1 MNIPYTKQAE
11 DAIRYAGKTA
21 REMRHPYIG
30 TEHLLLGLR
39 REYTGVAGQVL
50 AQNGVEEEKI
60 LHLMDELIAPAG
72 DMLDGKKPK
81 ESPRLGDILENSA
94 KEAHRLHTSTVGT
107 EHILLSMIRDVDCV
121 ATRILITLNINL
133 QKIFQDIMAAAGFDP
148 KEYQEEL
155 QDEAKGGRSMTE
167 QYCTDMTARAEEGKL
182 DPVVGREDEM
192 YRLMQVLSRRTKNNP
207 CLVGEPGVGKTAI
220 IEGLAQRIA
229 AGVVPEKMKGKRI
242 YTLDLPGLIA
252 GSKYRG
258 EFEERMKGL
267 ISEVEAA
274 GNIILFL
281 DEIHTMIG
289 AGGAEGA
296 IDASSILKPSLAR
309 GELQLIGA
317 TTITEY
323 RKYIEKDAALERR
336 FQPVSVEEP
345 TKEQCR
351 EILCGL
357 KERYEKHHRVVIGED
372 AIDAAV
378 QMSERYITDRNLP
391 DKAIDV
397 LDEACSKVS
406 LRGYKIPENLTAL
419 ESSFKELA
427 KQKEESIR
435 NGDFAEASLVQK
447 EQDEVQ
453 KKLAAL
459 RKRFEK
465 KSASMHPQVTE
476 EDIAEVVSAWTKV
489 PVQKLAESDAQRLK
503 KLESVLH
510 KRVVGQEEAVSAVAR
525 AVKRGRVGL
534 KDPKRPIGSFL
545 FLGPT
550 GVGKTELSKA
560 LAEALFG
567 SEESMIRVDMSE
579 YMEKHSVAKMIGSPP
594 GYVGHEEGGQLSDQ
608 VRTHPY
614 SVVLFDDIEK
624 AHPDVFNILLQVL
637 DDGHI
642 TDSQGRK
649 VDFSNT
655 VIIMTSNAGAKA
667 IVEPKK
673 LGFAAKE
680 DPAGDYRR
688 MKQNV
693 MDEVKLIFRPEFLN
707 RIDEI
712 IVFHSLEKKDLKK
725 IVTLLCRDLTK
736 RLEGQMDIHLTLRE
750 SAKNLIAE
758 KGTDTKYGA
767 RPLRRALQTELEDKL
782 AEAILNG
789 EVKRGDHVE
798 AGVSQKKI
806 RFITVGSEQQP
817 LQGDGVN
824 CDSTGKIHS

>member
-1 MNIPYTKQAE
+1 MHISYTKQA
-11 DAIRYAGKTA
+11 ANAVRYAAKKA
-21 REMRHPYIG
+21 KEMKHPYIG

-39 REYTGVAGQVL
+39 EEFSGVAGQVL
-50 AQNGVEEEKI
+50 AQNGVETEKI
-60 LHLMDELIAPAG
+60 MQLMDELIAPREEMPASQ
-72 DMLDGKKPK
+72 KPK
-81 ESPRLGDILENSA
+81 ESPRLRYILANSE
-94 KEAHRLHTSTVGT
+94 KEAHRLRTAEVGT
-107 EHILLSMIRDVDCV
+107 EHLLLSMIRDVDCV
-121 ATRILITLNINL
+121 AARILITLNISL
-133 QKIFQDIMAAAGFDP
+133 QKLLKDILNASGVDP
-148 KEYQEEL
+148 KDYQDEL
-155 QDEAKGGRSMTE
+155 QDESRGSGSVIE
-167 QYCTDMTARAEEGKL
+167 QYCTDMTARAEEGKQ
-182 DPVVGREDEM
+182 DPVVGREEEM

-207 CLVGEPGVGKTAI
+207 CLIGEPGVGKTAVV
-220 IEGLAQRIA
+220 EGLAQRIA
-229 AGVVPEKMKGKRI
+229 AGVVPEKMKDKRI
-242 YTLDLPGLIA
+242 YTLDLPGMIA

-267 ISEVEAA
+267 ISEVESN

-296 IDASSILKPSLAR
+296 IDASGILKPSLAR

-345 TKEQCR
+345 SKEQCL
-351 EILCGL
+351 EILKGL
-357 KERYEKHHRVVIGED
+357 KGRYESHHKVLIRDE
-372 AIDAAV
+372 ALEAAV
-378 QMSERYITDRNLP
+378 SMSERYITDRNLP

-397 LDEACSKVS
+397 LDESCSKVS
-406 LRGYKIPENLTAL
+406 LKGYKVPENLTAL
-419 ESSFKELA
+419 DLRLKELE
-427 KQKEESIR
+427 KQKEESIK
-435 NGDFAEASLVQK
+435 NGCFEEASLLQK
-447 EQDEVQ
+447 EQEE
-453 KKLAAL
+453 A
-459 RKRFEK
+459 EK
-465 KSASMHPQVTE
+465 KSEQLKKRFQKKTSSSQPEVTE
-476 EDIAEVVSAWTKV
+476 EDIAEVVSAWTKI
-489 PVQKLAESDAQRLK
+489 PVQKLAESDTDRLK

-510 KRVVGQEEAVSAVAR
+510 QRVIGQEEAVKAVAR

-560 LAEALFG
+560 LAEAMFG
-567 SEESMIRVDMSE
+567 NEESMIRVDMSE
-579 YMEKHSVAKMIGSPP
+579 YMEKHSVSKMIGSPP

-614 SVVLFDDIEK
+614 SVLLFDEIEK

-642 TDSQGRK
+642 TDSKGRK
-649 VDFSNT
+649 IDFSNT

-667 IVEPKK
+667 IIEPKK
-673 LGFAAKE
+673 LGFAAKD
-680 DPAGDYRR
+680 DPAGDYKR

-693 MDEVKLIFRPEFLN
+693 MDEVKQIFRPEFLN

-712 IVFHSLEKKDLKK
+712 IVFHALEKMHMKK
-725 IVTLLCRDLTK
+725 IVTLMCRDFTK
-736 RLEGQMDIHLTLRE
+736 RIEDQMDIRLTLRE
-750 SAKNLIAE
+750 SAKALIAE
-758 KGTDTKYGA
+758 KGTDAKYGA

-789 EVKRGDHVE
+789 EVKRGDCIE
-798 AGVSQKKI
+798 AGTVKKEI
-806 RFITVGSEQQP
+806 RFIRKEDR
-817 LQGDGVN
+817 L
-824 CDSTGKIHS
+824 

>member
-1 MNIPYTKQAE
+1 MQISYTEQAE
-11 DAIRYAGKTA
+11 NAIKYAAKKA
-21 REMRHPYIG
+21 REMNHPYIG

-39 REYTGVAGQVL
+39 EEISGVAGQIL
-50 AQNGVEEEKI
+50 AQNGVEEEKV
-60 LHLMDELIAPAG
+60 LRLMDELVAPQEEVFA
-72 DMLDGKKPK
+72 GKKPE
-81 ESPRLGDILENSA
+81 ESPRFRYILENSG
-94 KEAHRLHTSTVGT
+94 KEARRLRMPKTGT
-107 EHILLSMIRDVDCV
+107 EHLLLSIIRDTDCV
-121 ATRILITLNINL
+121 AARILITLNINL
-133 QKIFQDIMAAAGFDP
+133 QKIFQDIMNAVGVDA
-148 KEYQEEL
+148 KEYQDLIQE
-155 QDEAKGGRSMTE
+155 DSRGTGTMME
-167 QYCTDMTARAEEGKL
+167 QFCTDMTARAEEGKL
-182 DPVVGREDEM
+182 DPVVGRENEM
-192 YRLMQVLSRRTKNNP
+192 YRLMQILSRRTKNNP
-207 CLVGEPGVGKTAI
+207 CLVGEPGVGKTAVV
-220 IEGLAQRIA
+220 EGLAQRIA
-229 AGVVPEKMKGKRI
+229 AGMVPEKMKGRRI

-267 ISEVEAA
+267 ISEVKAS
-274 GNIILFL
+274 GNVILFL

-345 TKEQCR
+345 TKEQCL
-351 EILCGL
+351 EILSGL
-357 KERYEKHHRVVIGED
+357 QEKYETHHKVQIEKK
-372 AIDAAV
+372 ALEAAV
-378 QMSERYITDRNLP
+378 QMSQRYITDRNLP

-406 LRGYKIPENLTAL
+406 LKGYQVPENLTVL
-419 ESSFKELA
+419 DTMVRELTA
-427 KQKEESIR
+427 QKEESIR
-435 NGDFAEASLVQK
+435 RGDFAEASLIQK
-447 EQDEVQ
+447 EQEAAQ
-453 KKLAAL
+453 AKLQAVK
-459 RKRFEK
+459 KRFEK
-465 KSASMHPQVTE
+465 KCASMNPSVTE
-476 EDIAEVVSAWTKV
+476 DDIAEVVSVWAKV
-489 PVQKLAESDAQRLK
+489 PVQKLAESDTERLK
-503 KLESVLH
+503 KLEAVLH
-510 KRVVGQEEAVSAVAR
+510 KRVIGQEEAVSAVAR

-534 KDPKRPIGSFL
+534 KDPRRPIGSFL

-594 GYVGHEEGGQLSDQ
+594 GYVGHGEGGQLSDQ

-614 SVVLFDDIEK
+614 SVVLFDEIEK

-680 DPAGDYRR
+680 DPAGDYKR

-712 IVFHSLEKKDLKK
+712 IVFHALEKSHMKK
-725 IVTLLCRDLTK
+725 IVSLMCREFAA
-736 RLEGQMDIHLTLRE
+736 RLEAQLDIHLNLRE
-750 SAKNLIAE
+750 SAKSLIAE
-758 KGTDTKYGA
+758 KGTDAKYGA

-782 AEAILNG
+782 AEAVLNG
-789 EVKRGDHVE
+789 EVKPGDHVE
-798 AGVSQKKI
+798 AGASKNGI
-806 RFITVGSEQQP
+806 RFYIKEAETCS
-817 LQGDGVN
+817 
-824 CDSTGKIHS
+824 

>member
-1 MNIPYTKQAE
+1 MHISYTKQA
-11 DAIRYAGKTA
+11 ANAVRYAAKKA
-21 REMRHPYIG
+21 KEMKHPYIG

-39 REYTGVAGQVL
+39 EEFSGVAGQVL
-50 AQNGVEEEKI
+50 AQNGVETEKI
-60 LHLMDELIAPAG
+60 MQLMDELIAPREEMPASQ
-72 DMLDGKKPK
+72 KPK
-81 ESPRLGDILENSA
+81 ESPRLRYILANSE
-94 KEAHRLHTSTVGT
+94 KEAHRLRTAEVGT
-107 EHILLSMIRDVDCV
+107 EHLLLSMIRDVDCV
-121 ATRILITLNINL
+121 AARILITLNISL
-133 QKIFQDIMAAAGFDP
+133 QKLLKDILNASGVDP
-148 KEYQEEL
+148 KDYQDEL
-155 QDEAKGGRSMTE
+155 QDESRGSGSVIE
-167 QYCTDMTARAEEGKL
+167 QYCTDMTARAEEGKQ
-182 DPVVGREDEM
+182 DPVVGREEEM

-207 CLVGEPGVGKTAI
+207 CLIGEPGVGKTAVV
-220 IEGLAQRIA
+220 EGLAQRIA
-229 AGVVPEKMKGKRI
+229 AGVVPEKMKDKRI
-242 YTLDLPGLIA
+242 YTLDLPGMIA

-267 ISEVEAA
+267 ISEVESN

-296 IDASSILKPSLAR
+296 IDASGILKPSLAR

-345 TKEQCR
+345 SKEQCL
-351 EILCGL
+351 EILKGL
-357 KERYEKHHRVVIGED
+357 KGRYESHHKVLIRDE
-372 AIDAAV
+372 ALEAAV
-378 QMSERYITDRNLP
+378 SMSERYIPDRNLP

-397 LDEACSKVS
+397 LDESCSKVS
-406 LRGYKIPENLTAL
+406 LKGYKVPENLTAL
-419 ESSFKELA
+419 DLRLKELE
-427 KQKEESIR
+427 KQKEESIK
-435 NGDFAEASLVQK
+435 NGCFEEASLLQK
-447 EQDEVQ
+447 EQEE
-453 KKLAAL
+453 A
-459 RKRFEK
+459 EK
-465 KSASMHPQVTE
+465 KSEQLKKRFQKKTSSSQPEVTE
-476 EDIAEVVSAWTKV
+476 EDIAEVVSAWTKI
-489 PVQKLAESDAQRLK
+489 PVQKLAESDTDRLK

-510 KRVVGQEEAVSAVAR
+510 QRVIGQEEAVKAVAR

-560 LAEALFG
+560 LAEAMFG
-567 SEESMIRVDMSE
+567 NEESMIRVDMSE
-579 YMEKHSVAKMIGSPP
+579 YMEKHSVSKMIGSPP

-614 SVVLFDDIEK
+614 SVLLFDEIEK

-642 TDSQGRK
+642 TDSKGRK
-649 VDFSNT
+649 IDFSNT

-667 IVEPKK
+667 IIEPKK
-673 LGFAAKE
+673 LGFAAKD
-680 DPAGDYRR
+680 DPAGDYKR

-693 MDEVKLIFRPEFLN
+693 MDEVKQIFRPEFLN

-712 IVFHSLEKKDLKK
+712 IVFHALEKTHMKK
-725 IVTLLCRDLTK
+725 IVTLMCRDFTK
-736 RLEGQMDIHLTLRE
+736 RIEDQMDIRLTLRE
-750 SAKNLIAE
+750 SAKALIAE
-758 KGTDTKYGA
+758 KGTDAKYGA

-789 EVKRGDHVE
+789 EVKRGDCIE
-798 AGVSQKKI
+798 AGTVKKEI
-806 RFITVGSEQQP
+806 RFIRKEDR
-817 LQGDGVN
+817 L
-824 CDSTGKIHS
+824 

>member
-1 MNIPYTKQAE
+1 MHISYTKQAQN
-11 DAIRYAGKTA
+11 AIRFAAKKA
-21 REMRHPYIG
+21 REMNHPYIG
-30 TEHLLLGLR
+30 TEHLLLGIR
-39 REYTGVAGQVL
+39 QEYSGVAGQVL
-50 AQNGVEEEKI
+50 AGNGVDEEKI
-60 LHLMDELIAPAG
+60 YQLMDELIVPQTDVPSVSSPA
-72 DMLDGKKPK
+72 
-81 ESPRLGDILENSA
+81 ESPRYKRIIENSR
-94 KEAHRLHTSTVGT
+94 KEADRLHMPDVGT
-107 EHILLSMIRDVDCV
+107 EHILLSMLRDVDCV

-133 QKIFQDIMAAAGFDP
+133 QKILQDILTAVGADP
-148 KEYQEEL
+148 KEYQGEL
-155 QDEAKGGRSMTE
+155 QEEGKSAHPMMD
-167 QYCTDMTARAEEGKL
+167 QFCTDMTERAAEGRL
-182 DPVVGREDEM
+182 DPVVGREEEM
-192 YRLMQVLSRRTKNNP
+192 HRLMQVLSRRTKNNP
-207 CLVGEPGVGKTAI
+207 CLVGEPGVGKTAV
-220 IEGLAQRIA
+220 IEGLAQRMASGI
-229 AGVVPEKMKGKRI
+229 VPEKMKGKRI
-242 YTLDLPGLIA
+242 CTLDLPGLIA

-267 ISEVEAA
+267 IAEVESD
-274 GNIILFL
+274 GNVILFL

-296 IDASSILKPSLAR
+296 IDAASILKPSLAR

-317 TTITEY
+317 TTIAEY

-345 TKEQCR
+345 TKEQCL
-351 EILCGL
+351 EILKGL
-357 KERYEKHHRVVIGED
+357 KQKYESHHRVEIREE
-372 AIDAAV
+372 AIEAAV
-378 QMSERYITDRNLP
+378 RMSKRYITDRNLP

-406 LRGYKIPENLTAL
+406 LRGYKVPDNLTAME
-419 ESSFKELA
+419 ESLRELVR
-427 KQKEESIR
+427 QKEESIR
-435 NGDFAEASLVQK
+435 NGDFTEASLIQK
-447 EQDEVQ
+447 EQEQLEKKLEDTKKRFQ
-453 KKLAAL
+453 KKI
-459 RKRFEK
+459 
-465 KSASMHPQVTE
+465 ASRHPGVTE

-489 PVQKLAESDAQRLK
+489 PVQKLAESDADRLK

-510 KRVVGQEEAVSAVAR
+510 KRVIGQEEAVSAVAR

-534 KDPKRPIGSFL
+534 KDPGRPIGSFL

-594 GYVGHEEGGQLSDQ
+594 GYVGHEEGGQLSDR

-614 SVVLFDDIEK
+614 SVVLFDEIEK

-680 DPAGDYRR
+680 DLAGDYKR

-693 MDEVKLIFRPEFLN
+693 MDEVKMIFRPEFLN
-707 RIDEI
+707 RIDET
-712 IVFHSLEKKDLKK
+712 IVFHALDKSHMKK
-725 IVTLLCRDLTK
+725 IVTLLCRDFTN
-736 RLEGQMDIHLTLRE
+736 RLEEQLGIRLTMRD
-750 SAKNLIAE
+750 SAKNLIVE
-758 KGTDTKYGA
+758 KGTDAKYGA

-782 AEAILNG
+782 ADAILNG
-789 EVKRGDHVE
+789 EIKAGDHVE
-798 AGVSQKKI
+798 AGASKKEI
-806 RFITVGSEQQP
+806 RFISR
-817 LQGDGVN
+817 
-824 CDSTGKIHS
+824 

>member
-1 MNIPYTKQAE
+1 MHISYTEQAE
-11 DAIRYAGKTA
+11 RAIRYAAKKA
-21 REMRHPYIG
+21 KEMQHPYIG

-39 REYTGVAGQVL
+39 SEYSGVAGQIL
-50 AQNGVEEEKI
+50 AQNGVEEKDVFR
-60 LHLMDELIAPAG
+60 LMDELIVPPENVFEG
-72 DMLDGKKPK
+72 RKTE
-81 ESPRLGDILENSA
+81 ESPRFRYILENSV
-94 KEAHRLHTSTVGT
+94 KEAHRLHTTDVGT
-107 EHILLSMIRDVDCV
+107 EHLLLSIIRDVDCV
-121 ATRILITLNINL
+121 AARILITLNINL
-133 QKIFQDIMAAAGFDP
+133 QKIFQDIMAAAGIDP
-148 KEYQEEL
+148 REYQ
-155 QDEAKGGRSMTE
+155 DEIQEGQKGAGSMVE
-167 QYCTDMTARAEEGKL
+167 QYCTDLTAQAEAGRL
-182 DPVVGREDEM
+182 DPVLGREEEM
-192 YRLMQVLSRRTKNNP
+192 YRLMQILSRRTKNNP
-207 CLVGEPGVGKTAI
+207 CLVGEPGVGKTAVV
-220 IEGLAQRIA
+220 EGLAQRLA
-229 AGVVPEKMKGKRI
+229 SGVVPEKMKDKRI

-267 ISEVEAA
+267 ISEVRAS
-274 GNIILFL
+274 GNMILFL

-309 GELQLIGA
+309 GEMQLIGA

-336 FQPVSVEEP
+336 FQPVTVEEP
-345 TKEQCR
+345 SKEQCV
-351 EILCGL
+351 EILRGL
-357 KERYEKHHRVVIGED
+357 RGKYESHHRVALSDKALE
-372 AIDAAV
+372 AAV
-378 QMSERYITDRNLP
+378 QMSQRYITDRNLP

-397 LDEACSKVS
+397 MDEACSRVS
-406 LRGYKIPENLTAL
+406 LKGYKVPDNLTAL
-419 ESSFKELA
+419 EETVKELA
-427 KQKEESIR
+427 AQKEEAVR
-435 NGDFAEASLVQK
+435 KGDFAEASLIQK
-447 EQDEVQ
+447 EQEQAEEKLAGVKKRFQ
-453 KKLAAL
+453 KKTA
-459 RKRFEK
+459 
-465 KSASMHPQVTE
+465 SAKPEVTE

-489 PVQKLAESDAQRLK
+489 PVQKLAESDADRLK

-525 AVKRGRVGL
+525 AVRRGRVGL
-534 KDPKRPIGSFL
+534 KNPRRPIGSFL

-614 SVVLFDDIEK
+614 SVVLFDEIEK

-667 IVEPKK
+667 IVDPKK
-673 LGFAAKE
+673 LGFAVKE
-680 DPAGDYRR
+680 DPADDYKR

-693 MDEVKLIFRPEFLN
+693 MDEVKMIFRPEFLN

-712 IVFHSLEKKDLKK
+712 IVFHALDKTHMKK
-725 IVTLLCRDLTK
+725 IVTLLCRDLAK
-736 RLEGQMDIHLTLRE
+736 RLEEQMDIRLTLRG
-750 SAKNLIAE
+750 SAKALIVE
-758 KGTDTKYGA
+758 KGTDAKYGA

-789 EVKRGDHVE
+789 EVKPGDHVE
-798 AGVSQKKI
+798 AGTVKKEI
-806 RFITVGSEQQP
+806 RFIVRK
-817 LQGDGVN
+817 D
-824 CDSTGKIHS
+824 